1 VTIDGRMASP
11 PPASAPARRR
21 WLLVAVLAWA
31 LVVGGTAL
39 WSAFHNAPTARE
51 QTTVAQALPTV
62 DAAIADVVI
71 AADPTR
77 SVAAITGYTRLD
89 AACRVTTARSGS
101 RFERAASIYTTPGTE
116 AALLDRIAAGLPSR
130 YQPKVRHGD
139 SALAHS
145 LTADAGLFVSIRAA
159 ISSPGTV
166 RVAADTGCRPQD
178 RPVSEAEPTETSAGR
193 TPVQAVFTA
202 LRVPA
207 RDWHAHRVPC
217 RSGGA
222 LWTVEA
228 IGGPG
233 SAPASLHTAL
243 QQTTVLIGRADLYVY
258 LGGAFGVVVRTT
270 DGVLDV
276 AVTMGCG

>member
-11 PPASAPARRR
+11 PSAPAPTRRR

-31 LVVGGTAL
+31 LAVGGTAL
-39 WSAFHNAPTARE
+39 WSTFHDAPTARE

-62 DAAIADVVI
+62 DAAIADVVT

-77 SVAAITGYTRLD
+77 SVAAITGYTKLD

-116 AALLDRIAAGLPSR
+116 AALLDRIAASLPKR
-130 YQPKVRHGD
+130 YQPKVRHGE

-145 LTADAGLFVSIRAA
+145 LTADAGLFVSVRAA
-159 ISSPGTV
+159 VSSPGTV
-166 RVAADTGCRPQD
+166 RVAADTGCRTQD
-178 RPVSEAEPTETSAGR
+178 RPVSEAEPPESSAGR

-202 LRVPA
+202 LKVLPSS
-207 RDWHAHRVPC
+207 WQAHRVPC
-217 RSGGA
+217 RGGGA

-228 IGGPG
+228 TSGPG
-233 SAPASLHTAL
+233 SAPASLHTVL
-243 QQTTVLIGRADLYVY
+243 QQTPVLIGRADLYVY
-258 LGGAFGVVVRTT
+258 RGGSLGVVVRIA

-276 AVTMGCG
+276 AVTMGCV